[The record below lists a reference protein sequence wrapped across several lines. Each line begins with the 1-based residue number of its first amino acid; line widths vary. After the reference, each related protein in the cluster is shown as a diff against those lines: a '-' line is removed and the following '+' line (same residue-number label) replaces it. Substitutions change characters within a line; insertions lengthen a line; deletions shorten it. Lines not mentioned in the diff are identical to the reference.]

1 MIEDSPE
8 LWNRTTVCFVQALLG
23 AISPNFRLVAL
34 GKMSGRWQ
42 LRFILENESREDR
55 EEIEDAGD
63 EFGIPIEDQFELEV
77 IADAGQIQL
86 PLPDMRLVYQR
97 REP

>member
-1 MIEDSPE
+1 MAAQIYP
-8 LWNRTTVCFVQALLG
+8 RK
-23 AISPNFRLVAL
+23 R
-34 GKMSGRWQ
+34 K
-42 LRFILENESREDR
+42 SREDR

-77 IADAGQIQL
+77 IVDAGRIQL